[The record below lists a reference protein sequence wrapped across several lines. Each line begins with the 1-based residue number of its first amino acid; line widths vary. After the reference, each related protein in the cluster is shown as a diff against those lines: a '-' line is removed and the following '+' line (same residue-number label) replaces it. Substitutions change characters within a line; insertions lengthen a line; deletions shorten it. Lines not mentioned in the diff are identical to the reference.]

1 MKRLMTTTMVALSL
15 MTSAYADQFKE
26 RAQEIA
32 ALYNKGLA
40 EMKVGKTTEAKAS
53 FTKVLKLS
61 PGHGHAKYQLSRLD
75 ATAKDFKL
83 SQRKAK
89 FKSTTLEVVDFH
101 ESTLAEV
108 AEALNAMSSAATKKE
123 WSPNLIIQ
131 DPKGKFKG
139 KEITLQMK
147 NVPVGAVLKYA
158 LEMSGATLHYDEY
171 ATVIRPK

>member
-53 FTKVLKLS
+53 FTKVLRLS

-75 ATAKDFKL
+75 ATAKGFKL
-83 SQRKAK
+83 SQR
-89 FKSTTLEVVDFH
+89 TTLEVVDFH